1 MDTTHLENITS
12 SKRRALVGYRGSN
25 ALSWTCALRTV
36 STKYLSLF
44 YVAPQ
49 RPRALPGLWVLEYRL
64 VRDTEAGWETMAVSI
79 NDASAKG
86 IETLIYS
93 STISVN
99 EPQKIAGNAKRN
111 GVLHFRS
118 TLMLISNF
126 LSRIFC
132 C

>member
-1 MDTTHLENITS
+1 
-12 SKRRALVGYRGSN
+12 
-25 ALSWTCALRTV
+25 
-36 STKYLSLF
+36 
-44 YVAPQ
+44 
-49 RPRALPGLWVLEYRL
+49 L
-64 VRDTEAGWETMAVSI
+64 VRDTQTRWETMAVSI
-79 NDASAKG
+79 NDTSAKG

-118 TLMLISNF
+118 TLLLISNF